1 MVGLTVGLNN
11 VQTGDLTLQRTGDVR
26 VGTSFERFAGEVL
39 DSTYQLRFLQ
49 RTVTYDDHVVDFRII
64 FCNGK
69 IDSRAIAD
77 RNFLRFVTE
86 ERTYQHVGRFCVD
99 AVRTVRIGNGTYC
112 RSFDHDRRTCKR
124 AVGRS
129 VGNGTR
135 NRLALCENAR

>member
-1 MVGLTVGLNN
+1 MRRLTVGLNN
-11 VQTGDLTLQRTGDVR
+11 VQTGNLPLQRTGNAGIR
-26 VGTSFERFAGEVL
+26 TSFERFAGEVL

-86 ERTYQHVGRFCVD
+86 ERTYQHVGRFGLD
-99 AVRTVRIGNGTYC
+99 AIRTVRIGNGTYC